1 MKNKPVISAFD
12 GAGMGLGFTVAL
24 VCIGAVREILGAGTV
39 FGVPCHACFLSAYF
53 HLYPG
58 TWRILCPGMLNCI
71 TEQVKDAM
79 CDQWFC

>member
-39 FGVPCHACFLSAYF
+39 FGVPVMPASYQLFPSLSWHLAHSLSWHA
-53 HLYPG
+53 
-58 TWRILCPGMLNCI
+58 
-71 TEQVKDAM
+71 
-79 CDQWFC
+79 